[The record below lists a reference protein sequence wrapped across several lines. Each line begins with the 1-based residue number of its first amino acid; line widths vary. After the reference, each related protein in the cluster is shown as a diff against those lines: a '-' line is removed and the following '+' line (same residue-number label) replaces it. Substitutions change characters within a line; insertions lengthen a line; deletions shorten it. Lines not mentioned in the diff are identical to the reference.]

1 MLRVIAGHEDARLAW
16 VCDPIE
22 DAAMTLAGKYD
33 ARWSA
38 DSRDALDDPS
48 VDAVVI
54 ASATSTHTDLMRKA
68 VLAGKKV
75 LCEKPIDLDLAEVD
89 RCWADIAGHAPF
101 VMVGFNRRFD
111 PTFREIHERVQA
123 GEIGTLRTLRVTS
136 RDPSPPPAAYLR
148 ASGGMFR
155 DMTIH
160 DFDTARHFL
169 GDIVEVQAMASA
181 NGLEMFAN
189 ADDHAQAI
197 VVMRASSGALC
208 TIVNSRTSAYGYDQR
223 LEAFGD
229 LGSLEAGNLTA
240 TAVRANSATATE
252 ARGPFLDFF
261 VERYTPAYVAEFA
274 EFVMAIFDGR
284 TAGGG
289 VRRRPG
295 RARPGRSRRGERR
308 DGSRGPGQPGL
319 IGPSPGTAPPAR

>member
-1 MLRVIAGHEDARLAW
+1 MGHLHAAVIAGHEDARLAW

-33 ARWSA
+33 AQWSA

-208 TIVNSRTSAYGYDQR
+208 TIVNSRKSAYGYDQR

-252 ARGPFLDFF
+252 ARAPFLDFF

-284 TAGGG
+284 PPAVGFAD
-289 VRRRPG
+289 G
-295 RARPGRSRRGERR
+295 RAALVLAEAAAESVATGAVVQVSQG
-308 DGSRGPGQPGL
+308 
-319 IGPSPGTAPPAR
+319 